1 MLRRMMQLGIWH
13 EVGDGG
19 GGGEGGGGGGASF
32 SLSLDDLNRPLTSG
46 QDQLF
51 SRRYIETRKTVNI

>member
-32 SLSLDDLNRPLTSG
+32 SLSR
-46 QDQLF
+46 
-51 SRRYIETRKTVNI
+51 